1 MNTVYLSAKVGENE
15 IKLQGTIYASR
26 NLKGIM
32 NIGGSASRYDGEYEV
47 VPSRQNQV
55 LETENK
61 LLKENITVIEIPY
74 AEVSNLGG
82 GTTFYIARE

>member
-15 IKLQGTIYASR
+15 IRLQGTIYASR

-32 NIGGSASRYDGEYEV
+32 NIGGSASRYYGEYEV
-47 VPSRQNQV
+47 VPTRQTQV

-61 LLKENITVIEIPY
+61 LLKENITVVEIPY
-74 AEVSNLGG
+74 AEVSNLGD